1 MNSDST
7 GGFAGLDNSQ
17 RSPTRR
23 SVRDFWLS
31 SFVLAGLVISLLAA
45 AGCDGLFPAQTKVG
59 PPDDHT
65 EAKGGGVMHKKGS
78 EHPDRLNS
86 GCTDSKCHQ
95 ADLRG
100 GLAEVDG
107 RAAEAPSCYQCHG
120 NNWDD
125 DDDDDDLPAPLSSHT
140 PRL

>member
-45 AGCDGLFPAQTKVG
+45 AGCDGLIVEVHPHPEVAVSDGPQSLRPADFQ
-59 PPDDHT
+59 
-65 EAKGGGVMHKKGS
+65 VMMDK
-78 EHPDRLNS
+78 
-86 GCTDSKCHQ
+86 
-95 ADLRG
+95 
-100 GLAEVDG
+100 LAEFAKVVG
-107 RAAEAPSCYQCHG
+107 KK
-120 NNWDD
+120 
-125 DDDDDDLPAPLSSHT
+125 L
-140 PRL
+140 